1 MNPDVGLWG
10 PEELVTAS
18 QGEFDGAIDSA
29 VTGFSI
35 DSRTIEPGEV
45 FVALQDQRDGHE
57 FVGAAFERGAAAA
70 LVRSDYRRTAGDKAL
85 IRVDDTLDGL
95 RSIARAAR
103 ARLSAEARVVAV
115 TGSVGKTGTKEMLR
129 ACLSRLGATHAPE
142 KSYNNHW
149 GVPLTLARMP
159 ASTRYAVLEI
169 GMNHPGEITP
179 LTKLARPHVAI
190 VTTVEPVH
198 LGFFD
203 SVEQIA
209 DAKAEIFLGLES
221 FQDGLLEGENGI
233 AGAAWAPYTA
243 VLNHDNLYFERLANR
258 ARLIGAEII
267 SFGRRATSDV
277 RLAEAVLSADG
288 SEVDARIG
296 GRLAERAGLAE
307 LRYSIAAP
315 GEHVVVNSLAVIAA
329 LGALGADLKEA
340 ITALADYSTPAGRGV
355 RETLRTAGGTVL
367 LVDESYNANP
377 ASMRAALA
385 TLALVPR
392 SDYQRRVAV
401 LGDMLELGSRSSEL
415 HAGLADA
422 IDAAGVD
429 LVLAAGPHMR
439 SLCDRLDG
447 RVPAMWSETSELLKE
462 PTLRAVRAGDAVM
475 VKGSLGSR
483 MGLIVAALRETLG
496 ADGR

>member
-1 MNPDVGLWG
+1 MTPEQALWALD
-10 PEELVTAS
+10 ELTAAAE
-18 QGEFDGAIDSA
+18 GELDGAPVKAI
-29 VTGFSI
+29 TGFSI
-35 DSRTIEPGEV
+35 DSRTIAPGEV

-57 FVGAAFERGAAAA
+57 FVEAAFGRGAAAA
-70 LVRSDYRRTAGDKAL
+70 LVRLDYRRRPGDGAL
-85 IRVDDTLDGL
+85 IRVGDTLDGL
-95 RSIARAAR
+95 RAVARAAR
-103 ARLSAEARVVAV
+103 ARLTSQARVVAV

-129 ACLSRLGATHAPE
+129 ACLSRLGPTHASE

-159 ASTRYAVLEI
+159 ASTRFAVLEI

-198 LGFFD
+198 LGFFE

-221 FQDGLLEGENGI
+221 FPDGLMEGDSGV
-233 AGAAWAPYTA
+233 AGTAWAQYSA
-243 VLNHDNLYFERLANR
+243 VLNHDNPYFDRLANR
-258 ARLIGAEII
+258 ARLIGADVV

-277 RLAEAVLSADG
+277 RLADATLGVDG

-296 GRLAERAGLAE
+296 GRLTERTGLAE

-315 GEHVVVNSLAVIAA
+315 GEHVVSNSLAVLAALAA
-329 LGALGADLKEA
+329 LGTDVRTAIEAL
-340 ITALADYSTPAGRGV
+340 STFRPPAGRGE
-355 RETLRTAGGTVL
+355 RETLELDGGTVL

-392 SDYQRRVAV
+392 SDYRRRIAV
-401 LGDMLELGSRSSEL
+401 LGDMLELGSRSCEL

-429 LVLAAGPHMR
+429 LVLAAGPHMKA
-439 SLCDRLDG
+439 LCDRLDG
-447 RVPAMWSETSELLKE
+447 RVPALWSETSEALKE
-462 PTLRAVRAGDAVM
+462 PTLAAIRAGDAVM

-483 MGLIVAALRETLG
+483 MGIVVTALRERLE
-496 ADGR
+496 A